1 MTIIWCMVP
10 EIWSMTDRERFVILD
25 RFSKFW
31 KTKKRLLE
39 ISSLYTSVPKIMI
52 ICYTV
57 PEIWHVTNLIV
68 IFHFGL
74 FLPPFTPLTA
84 QKSKFKKMRKNLKI
98 SSFSTCVPKTM
109 IRWCRIPE
117 IWCTTDGWTDRRWV
131 PHLKNQLRKYNFKT
145 RKWPVGTL
153 SLGLW
158 QRNYQLFPSLALS
171 LEFTNGVYKYLM
183 TTFSLKA
190 EQMKIWASNYHK
202 YDYKSNYFPILVR
215 HC

>member
-10 EIWSMTDRERFVILD
+10 EIWSMTDRELFVILD

-31 KTKKRLLE
+31 KTKTLITLHKCTKNHDHM
-39 ISSLYTSVPKIMI
+39 LYCAWDMAPDKSNCYFSFWSIFAPFYPANSPKNQ
-52 ICYTV
+52 
-57 PEIWHVTNLIV
+57 NL
-68 IFHFGL
+68 
-74 FLPPFTPLTA
+74 
-84 QKSKFKKMRKNLKI
+84 KKWEKNLKI

-117 IWCTTDGWTDRRWV
+117 IWCTIDGWTDRQWV

-171 LEFTNGVYKYLM
+171 LEFTNGVYKIFNDHILPK
-183 TTFSLKA
+183 SWANEDLSK
-190 EQMKIWASNYHK
+190 QLSQIW
-202 YDYKSNYFPILVR
+202 L
-215 HC
+215 